1 MPYSTVQCTFTAAG
15 GNATPNN
22 QSSNRFSKNAEGA
35 HSSAQAASD
44 FPQSRARPQTGRVRN
59 HCRLPL
65 SLLAD
70 SHGASPDRDE
80 LEEAIEEGFR
90 DFENGDHIGAREF
103 LAQLRARNA

>member
-44 FPQSRARPQTGRVRN
+44 FPQIACSLADGPRVRN

-90 DFENGDHIGAREF
+90 DFENGDHIR
-103 LAQLRARNA
+103 R